1 MFRKLVSSLPFSPAL
16 VGQLGFYAR
25 RLSKEQATRQLG
37 LVFTVLAITVQSLT
51 LLSPPEPTY
60 ASSPT
65 VECRYSSALTT
76 NDSECRPCP
85 YNANVWINDP
95 SCNKDLSLS
104 VEAVN
109 LSRSGKSVIGSIV
122 DPNDR
127 IQYTVK
133 TTNNGPSKA
142 NSTIEVSVADLL
154 EYATMNDPGGGTFD
168 RDAQKITWGSVTLDS
183 KQTDV
188 RSFMMAVNST
198 LPITP
203 QAVDS
208 TSSYNCIISITY
220 GNTLDNTVNCP
231 IGKEVEGVIKQLPE
245 AGPNE
250 NILFSTFLLM
260 TVTYFYIR
268 SRQVNREMKI
278 IRRDFNVG

>member
-1 MFRKLVSSLPFSPAL
+1 MFRKLVSNLPFSPAL

-37 LVFTVLAITVQSLT
+37 LIFTVLAITVQGLA

-65 VECRYSSALTT
+65 IECKYSNTLTA
-76 NDSECRPCP
+76 NDPECQPCP
-85 YNANVWINDP
+85 YNANIWINDP

-104 VEAVN
+104 IEAVN
-109 LSRSGKSVIGSIV
+109 LSRSGKSTVGSTV
-122 DPNDR
+122 SPNDR

-133 TTNNGPSKA
+133 TTNNSPSKTSSA
-142 NSTIEVSVADLL
+142 IEVSIADLL

-168 RDAQKITWGSVTLDS
+168 REAQKITWGNVALNSR
-183 KQTDV
+183 QTDV

-203 QAVDS
+203 QAIDS
-208 TSSYNCIISITY
+208 PSSYDCIMSITY
-220 GNTLDNTVNCP
+220 GNALKNTVNCP
-231 IGKEVEGVIKQLPE
+231 VGKEVEGTIKQLPE
-245 AGPNE
+245 TGPGE

-260 TVTYFYIR
+260 AVVYFYTR
-268 SRQVNREMKI
+268 SRQINRELKI